1 MLDYWNKYI
10 SYFVIILSVL
20 GQQSWYKIYTLDLQ
34 TSIKHTET
42 QRKSTIFK
50 AWMVQGPLRGKH
62 KGIERERA
70 HTRLTVAALGVRGPV
85 IRDFNLSSTLN
96 GYK

>member
-1 MLDYWNKYI
+1 MLDYLNKYI

-42 QRKSTIFK
+42 QIKSTIFK
-50 AWMVQGPLRGKH
+50 A
-62 KGIERERA
+62 
-70 HTRLTVAALGVRGPV
+70 
-85 IRDFNLSSTLN
+85 LN
-96 GYK
+96 GTGALKGKAQEYRESTHKTYCSCSRCKGPCN

>member
-1 MLDYWNKYI
+1 MLDYLNKYI

-42 QRKSTIFK
+42 QIKSTIFK

-62 KGIERERA
+62 KSIERA

>member
-34 TSIKHTET
+34 TSIKAHRNTKKKHNFQSMNGT
-42 QRKSTIFK
+42 GALKGK
-50 AWMVQGPLRGKH
+50 AQGYR
-62 KGIERERA
+62 ERER
-70 HTRLTVAALGVRGPV
+70 TQDLL
-85 IRDFNLSSTLN
+85 
-96 GYK
+96 

>member
-1 MLDYWNKYI
+1 MNGTG
-10 SYFVIILSVL
+10 VL
-20 GQQSWYKIYTLDLQ
+20 KG
-34 TSIKHTET
+34 
-42 QRKSTIFK
+42 K
-50 AWMVQGPLRGKH
+50 AQ
-62 KGIERERA
+62 EYRERA